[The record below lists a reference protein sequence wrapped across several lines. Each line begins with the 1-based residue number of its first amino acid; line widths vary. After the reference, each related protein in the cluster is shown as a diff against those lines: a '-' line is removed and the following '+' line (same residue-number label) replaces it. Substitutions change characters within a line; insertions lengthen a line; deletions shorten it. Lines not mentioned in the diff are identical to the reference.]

1 MIYLLDTNV
10 CIAAM
15 KGNPLV
21 QERFRSHVPSDCGVS
36 TVSLYELHSGIVR
49 CSQPAIEQ
57 VKVDRLIQPMSLI
70 PFDEE
75 AAKRTAET
83 RMALF

>member
-15 KGNPLV
+15 KGIPLV
-21 QERFRSHVPSDCGVS
+21 QQRLRSHAPSDYGVS

-49 CSQPAIEQ
+49 CLLVMGS
-57 VKVDRLIQPMSLI
+57 SY
-70 PFDEE
+70 FH
-75 AAKRTAET
+75 
-83 RMALF
+83 